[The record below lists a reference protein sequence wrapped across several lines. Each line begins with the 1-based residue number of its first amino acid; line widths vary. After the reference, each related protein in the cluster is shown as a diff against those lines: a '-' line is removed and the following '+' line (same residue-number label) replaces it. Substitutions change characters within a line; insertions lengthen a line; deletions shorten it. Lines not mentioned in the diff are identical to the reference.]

1 MDPVPDGRC
10 YGVIDRT
17 FDHLDDPRCDDRS
30 NCIDKSVLKRIKQCL
45 FAEEL
50 CDHEMVNIAFLH
62 ERFLSESA
70 LKKARKLRDPL
81 IQSTDHVDDR
91 DFHDD
96 TVREALENIA
106 ESVVDDKT
114 APSEQ
119 QQREAIIL

>member
-1 MDPVPDGRC
+1 M
-10 YGVIDRT
+10 I
-17 FDHLDDPRCDDRS
+17 H
-30 NCIDKSVLKRIKQCL
+30 
-45 FAEEL
+45 
-50 CDHEMVNIAFLH
+50 
-62 ERFLSESA
+62 
-70 LKKARKLRDPL
+70 
-81 IQSTDHVDDR
+81 STHNVDDR

>member
-1 MDPVPDGRC
+1 M
-10 YGVIDRT
+10 
-17 FDHLDDPRCDDRS
+17 
-30 NCIDKSVLKRIKQCL
+30 
-45 FAEEL
+45 
-50 CDHEMVNIAFLH
+50 
-62 ERFLSESA
+62 
-70 LKKARKLRDPL
+70 

-96 TVREALENIA
+96 TVREALEKNA